1 MIKIID
7 MDKLF
12 DDYISDFVHQN
23 IGKINAEEIE
33 NSIPQLY
40 EKFGREKLSDL
51 GNKSPEEF
59 YKGYSPEELLEF
71 LKAHLDKKVPVSDFL
86 CETIQNDLSNEQAL
100 LNQLNQDL
108 PEELTL
114 YLVNMLDAM
123 GSKKCAN
130 RYLEFI
136 TWDYSE
142 PIKELATELL
152 CNMADLVK
160 DNIVGQFKD
169 CAEPIKAYLT
179 QVLSYA
185 SKDDKVFDILIEE
198 FVKNQDNIPLYAGY
212 LAKYGDERAL
222 PFLKTAIEG
231 EKINYFDFEELRFAI
246 EALGGEYQQ
255 ERDFSADK
263 IYQKIKQSK
272 SNNKKV

>member
-1 MIKIID
+1 MIKVID

-33 NSIPQLY
+33 DSIPQLY

-59 YKGYSPEELLEF
+59 YKGYSPEELLEC
-71 LKAHLDKKVPVSDFL
+71 LRAHLEEKVPVSDFL
-86 CETIQNDLSNEQAL
+86 CETIQNDMSNEQAL

-114 YLVNMLDAM
+114 YLMNMLDAM

-272 SNNKKV
+272 SNSKKV